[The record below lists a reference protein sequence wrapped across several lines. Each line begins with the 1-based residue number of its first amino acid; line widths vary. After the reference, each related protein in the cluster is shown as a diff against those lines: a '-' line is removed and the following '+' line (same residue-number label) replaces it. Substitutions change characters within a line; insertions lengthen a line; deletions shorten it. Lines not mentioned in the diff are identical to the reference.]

1 METFPLNTRR
11 KLLFASLYLSE
22 GAPIG
27 FLWLAMPTRLR
38 ASGVSVEEI
47 SWLTAVLVLPWTF
60 KFAWA
65 PLIDLLQSPHW
76 TLRSWIVTA
85 QSLMGMT
92 LLSLLVFD
100 PVSDFYLLA
109 VFLIAHAFAAATQDV
124 AIDALCISVTSPG
137 ERGEINGWMQTGMLL
152 GRALLGGGTL
162 VIGPYIGNTGVVGLL
177 VAVTTFSMFL
187 VLCMKIAPHEESH
200 CTEARPESDR
210 LRSVGRSIRQALKER
225 NTWFGLAF
233 ALTGGAAFK
242 ALEVLYGPF
251 LIDRGFTESEIGTF
265 AALPMIGLMVA
276 GSVTGGLLSDR
287 LGRRQFVAM
296 SLVLICVSVTA
307 LAAVDL
313 ALAQQRSAGVL
324 ICLAAAA
331 FSIGLFT
338 AASYAL
344 FMDITHPAVAATQFS
359 AFMGL
364 TNGCESWSTWSAGR
378 LVSNHSYALAFLT
391 LCAVSLLSIGLLTG
405 LNMER
410 PHLTTDRN
418 GSTSDEC

>member
-1 METFPLNTRR
+1 MNTRR

-38 ASGVSVEEI
+38 ASGVTVEQI

-65 PLIDLLQSPHW
+65 PLIDLCQSPRW
-76 TLRSWIVTA
+76 SLRSWIVTA

-92 LLSLLVFD
+92 LLSLLIFD
-100 PVSDFYLLA
+100 PVTDFNLLA
-109 VFLIAHAFAAATQDV
+109 GFLLAHAFAASTQDV
-124 AIDALCISVTSPG
+124 AIDALCISVTDPT
-137 ERGEINGWMQTGMLL
+137 ERGQVNGWMQTGMLL

-162 VIGPYIGNTGVVGLL
+162 VIGPYIGNTGVVGVLI
-177 VAVTTFSMFL
+177 AVTTFSMFL
-187 VLCMKIAPHEESH
+187 VLCMKIEPVKANAI
-200 CTEARPESDR
+200 TDR
-210 LRSVGRSIRQALKER
+210 KPNRLDTVGRSVRQALLER
-225 NTWFGLAF
+225 NTWLGLGF

-276 GSVTGGLLSDR
+276 GSLTGGFLSDR
-287 LGRRQFVAM
+287 IGRRLFVAV
-296 SLVLICVSVTA
+296 SLVLICLSVMA

-313 ALAQQRSAGVL
+313 TLPQQRSVSVL
-324 ICLAAAA
+324 ICLAFAA
-331 FSIGLFT
+331 FGIGLFT

-364 TNGCESWSTWSAGR
+364 TNGCESWSTWTAGQM
-378 LVSNHSYALAFLT
+378 VAEHGYPFAFLT
-391 LCAVSLLSIGLLTG
+391 LCIASLISIGLLPGLKLSTANSDTNASSSDTG
-405 LNMER
+405 ST
-410 PHLTTDRN
+410 LTT
-418 GSTSDEC
+418 